1 MFTGIVQTTGT
12 IVRVSPTAVEVAFP
26 PTWRS
31 PLVVG
36 GSVAV
41 NGVCLTARSVGER
54 SFSADLSPE
63 TWSRT
68 TFAALPAGRVV
79 NLELPLAA
87 ERGFDGH
94 WVLGHVDAVGRIRS
108 LRRDRE
114 AWALVVSFPPA
125 GHRYIVDKGSI
136 AVDGISLTPFD
147 VREDDFRCA
156 LIPETVEKTSLRGR
170 QPGDPVNLEYDVLAK
185 YVERMMRHVRV
196 D

>member
-1 MFTGIVQTTGT
+1 MFTGIVQATAA
-12 IVRVSPTAVEVAFP
+12 ILRLSPDAVEVTLP
-26 PTWRS
+26 PGWRS
-31 PLVVG
+31 LLCVG

-41 NGVCLTARSVGER
+41 NGVCLTARAVGER
-54 SFSADLSPE
+54 SFSADLSSE

-68 TFAALPAGRVV
+68 TFAALPAGRMA
-79 NLELPLAA
+79 NLELPLTAD
-87 ERGFDGH
+87 RGFDGH

-108 LRRDRE
+108 FQRDRE
-114 AWALVVSFPPA
+114 AWRLVVSFPPA

-147 VREDDFRCA
+147 VREDDFHCA
-156 LIPETVEKTSLRGR
+156 LIPETVEKTSLCERR
-170 QPGDPVNLEYDVLAK
+170 PGDPVNLEYDVLAK